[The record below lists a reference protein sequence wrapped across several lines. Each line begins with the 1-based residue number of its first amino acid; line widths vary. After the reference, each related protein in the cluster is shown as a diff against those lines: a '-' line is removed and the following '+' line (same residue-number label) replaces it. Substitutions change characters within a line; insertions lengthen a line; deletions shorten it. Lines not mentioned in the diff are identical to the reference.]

1 MAATSVAPRR
11 KSEDWS
17 NSRARGEALRA
28 IQGDLTAYASG
39 DNNWKRRSGEILA
52 GWDKANE
59 SEKNQVV
66 GTKKAED
73 LFEEDPYWG
82 KKIVG
87 TNVRIGEVS
96 SKLNKGR
103 YMKMNSDTDTIS
115 LRLVPALDRYR
126 RFICVHDGAIGL
138 ASPTDHHGALAQT
151 TREHLPRSH
160 RECEGEEQLGT
171 RRWLGGMLL
180 SHR

>member
-11 KSEDWS
+11 KSEDWG

-59 SEKNQVV
+59 AEKTQVASA
-66 GTKKAED
+66 KKAED

-96 SKLNKGR
+96 SKLDKGE
-103 YMKMNSDTDTIS
+103 SGVI
-115 LRLVPALDRYR
+115 V
-126 RFICVHDGAIGL
+126 
-138 ASPTDHHGALAQT
+138 
-151 TREHLPRSH
+151 
-160 RECEGEEQLGT
+160 
-171 RRWLGGMLL
+171 
-180 SHR
+180 